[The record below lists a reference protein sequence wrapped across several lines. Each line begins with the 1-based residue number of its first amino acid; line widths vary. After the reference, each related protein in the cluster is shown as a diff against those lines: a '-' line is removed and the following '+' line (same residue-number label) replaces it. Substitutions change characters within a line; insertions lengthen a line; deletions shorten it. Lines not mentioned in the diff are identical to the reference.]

1 MRESRPALLPA
12 DQWLTLDRTMWR
24 IERDTV
30 LCNDSTHPEDA
41 RTVLVDDGQPDSFT
55 LAERLNSTPA
65 WLQESERDGDAW
77 LRSLVS
83 RRVNALPQ
91 LTNAASRTAAT
102 RHVHDQVRRMM
113 PMPDSSGH
121 PAGDTLWNQEVPY
134 VIDRVAAWCLLGD
147 ARAEFDLTPAVIR
160 RSHHLAGALLDWFAV
175 RHQHFDVAALT
186 RYALAAG
193 LLDLDVKG
201 GPALCPPIDTA
212 GIPTQQTAALVAA
225 ADQSITVD
233 HLVPLLATVA
243 HGPARLVWFT
253 DDLIETAFDLL
264 VIQRL
269 ARLNPGLQMVIAPR
283 SRRCDNDATHH
294 DVEHLL
300 HHPTLHELA
309 GALAAGRG
317 SVSRHGPALAA
328 PLPTKLHPTLIHEL
342 ARADAVVVK
351 GGRNHEL
358 LLGTLARP
366 MWTGYVVTREFTEA
380 QAGYD
385 ARPAPLVFVHS
396 TPQHKPWWGWR
407 GRAHRAL
414 AVADD
419 RTIPAVWSTIA
430 DHERRALSRDPDL
443 LYAELDRLVTSWP
456 LLRQHY
462 APPARTDMRH
472 LAQQLA
478 DLTQQPRYLD
488 LIRRA
493 HRLTHH

>member
-1 MRESRPALLPA
+1 
-12 DQWLTLDRTMWR
+12 
-24 IERDTV
+24 
-30 LCNDSTHPEDA
+30 
-41 RTVLVDDGQPDSFT
+41 
-55 LAERLNSTPA
+55 
-65 WLQESERDGDAW
+65 
-77 LRSLVS
+77 
-83 RRVNALPQ
+83 
-91 LTNAASRTAAT
+91 
-102 RHVHDQVRRMM
+102 
-113 PMPDSSGH
+113 
-121 PAGDTLWNQEVPY
+121 
-134 VIDRVAAWCLLGD
+134 
-147 ARAEFDLTPAVIR
+147 
-160 RSHHLAGALLDWFAV
+160 
-175 RHQHFDVAALT
+175 
-186 RYALAAG
+186 
-193 LLDLDVKG
+193 
-201 GPALCPPIDTA
+201 
-212 GIPTQQTAALVAA
+212 
-225 ADQSITVD
+225 
-233 HLVPLLATVA
+233 
-243 HGPARLVWFT
+243 
-253 DDLIETAFDLL
+253 
-264 VIQRL
+264 
-269 ARLNPGLQMVIAPR
+269 
-283 SRRCDNDATHH
+283 
-294 DVEHLL
+294 
-300 HHPTLHELA
+300 
-309 GALAAGRG
+309 
-317 SVSRHGPALAA
+317 
-328 PLPTKLHPTLIHEL
+328 
-342 ARADAVVVK
+342 VVK